1 MKEYIELL
9 RDSGSGIKKE
19 LASLEVDDPL
29 TFLWRLLSETCF
41 GMRSWWKSRSKEG
54 SKEAFCVDMT
64 QLIPV
69 CIDRCLLSR
78 PTRKVSRPVCVDG
91 LRRYNPDD
99 FMEGG
104 VENICCLF
112 LSLWCL
118 VTFSARSCDVDQ
130 RASTPSCQR
139 CSDSVRQLLCDQL
152 VVE

>member
-91 LRRYNPDD
+91 CVVTIQTISWREESRIYAAC
-99 FMEGG
+99 FSVSG
-104 VENICCLF
+104 VL
-112 LSLWCL
+112 
-118 VTFSARSCDVDQ
+118 
-130 RASTPSCQR
+130 
-139 CSDSVRQLLCDQL
+139 
-152 VVE
+152 

>member
-1 MKEYIELL
+1 MILAANDSAWGKLIELRLAIWLLKDARVKEYIELL

-91 LRRYNPDD
+91 CVVTIQTISWREESRIYAAC
-99 FMEGG
+99 FSVSG
-104 VENICCLF
+104 VL
-112 LSLWCL
+112 
-118 VTFSARSCDVDQ
+118 
-130 RASTPSCQR
+130 
-139 CSDSVRQLLCDQL
+139 
-152 VVE
+152 